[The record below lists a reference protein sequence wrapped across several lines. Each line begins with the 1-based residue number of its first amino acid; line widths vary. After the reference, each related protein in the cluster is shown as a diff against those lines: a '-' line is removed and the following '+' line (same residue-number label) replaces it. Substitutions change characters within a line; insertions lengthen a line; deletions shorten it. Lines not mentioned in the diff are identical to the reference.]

1 VLRKSFRKVPRK
13 SLWSKTLPILAR
25 LLKKYPK
32 RIFEDRKLHFHQ
44 LYLDLASPSLIFH
57 LRLYTRNW
65 SALTGLKNTRT
76 FSAGVKYALKTS
88 KIRMRCTV
96 RFNKN
101 TSMLD
106 VLDMYLCVTNVISQ
120 NFQSIDTSMRNYQ
133 PRITMNTIFKNTI
146 L

>member
-1 VLRKSFRKVPRK
+1 MGRNDGYVRCLLCQLGS
-13 SLWSKTLPILAR
+13 SKAYSR
-25 LLKKYPK
+25 HKGGEK
-32 RIFEDRKLHFHQ
+32 D
-44 LYLDLASPSLIFH
+44 SH